1 MAEIN
6 VSEGGSLR
14 TRKCTL
20 LFINDLEKEMNSEK
34 TKFAGDT
41 KSFRIIKSKVD
52 HELLHNELAALSNW
66 MTKW

>member
-20 LFINDLEKEMNSEK
+20 LFINDPEKEMNSEK
-34 TKFAGDT
+34 TKIAGDT

-52 HELLHNELAALSNW
+52 RELLPKELVILRNW
-66 MTKW
+66 MIKW